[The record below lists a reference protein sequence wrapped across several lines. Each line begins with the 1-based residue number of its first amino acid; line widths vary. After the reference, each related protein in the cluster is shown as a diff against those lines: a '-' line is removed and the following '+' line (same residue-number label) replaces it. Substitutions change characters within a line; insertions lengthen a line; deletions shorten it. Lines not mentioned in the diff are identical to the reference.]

1 MQTALTAYQQFAGEK
16 FTPNPMQ
23 EELFTHITTEGANPA
38 LLLKAPTGSG
48 KTEAVL
54 IPSLESGRRLF
65 LIFPSRSLVD
75 DQIDRCGKY
84 LQRASKRTGKSYAIV
99 IDTGAESVRTVFRD
113 GKVLEQG
120 RRHLYDGDV
129 ILTTF
134 DKFLYRFFGFGEP
147 NKSYIFPFR
156 IHHSGE
162 RENLFCFDEVHAY
175 DQVAFVNF
183 EHLIKALYKANLD
196 MVVMTA
202 TMPETYQKE
211 LNFLDTVDYITGENQ
226 LKLERWQETEQDRQ
240 CPHKV
245 IKHIAAKPK
254 AVKNE
259 ICAYV
264 SEHYELDKRTIV
276 TIETIEDLIP
286 VYQYIKE
293 RNGGENVFLYH
304 GRLSNQ
310 RRKKVYSALKGHED
324 NNGGYMLFTTSAI
337 EVGCDLDAHL
347 LITELCN
354 PDSLIQRAGRCNRK
368 GKIPDAKIVVVGSKI
383 PSFLSILSEEKMAK
397 YVEKLHQ
404 QSGNNFNPGDILGL
418 LEYEPHSDYRAEVL
432 FDMLYEYVYE
442 ARLEN
447 KPLHDRGL
455 VITRSFEPSITLTTK
470 VPKEESK
477 YRPENAVSVSLQ
489 SCIAKAADNESVNPD
504 FKAYQRFYDKYN
516 EEFKFELLN
525 RGGSIYF
532 KELFIQV
539 PESYFCEELGYVK
552 PPKVFEYRG
561 TSGYRQNLAY
571 KTTDENGKP
580 KDIWLYYLKDFEQ
593 PKPQDEGQLPSSEPV
608 ETEDSK
614 PTEPAL
620 SSPEEF
626 KQLSLFEVD

>member
-1 MQTALTAYQQFAGEK
+1 MQSALEAYQQFANFK
-16 FTPNPMQ
+16 PNPMQ
-23 EELFTHITTEGANPA
+23 EKLFTCIANKDLNPA

-75 DQIDRCGKY
+75 DQIRRCEEY
-84 LQRASKRTGKSYAIV
+84 LERASKKINKSYALV
-99 IDTGAESVRTVFRD
+99 VDTGAESQRTVFTKGER
-113 GKVLEQG
+113 EEHG

-183 EHLIKALYKANLD
+183 EQLIKALYKEDLD
-196 MVVMTA
+196 VVVMTA
-202 TMPETYQKE
+202 TMPDTYQKS
-211 LNFLDTVDYITGENQ
+211 LDFLDKVDYTTVVNQ
-226 LKLERWQETEQDRQ
+226 QRLEEVQSR
-240 CPHKV
+240 PFPNKV
-245 IKHIAAKPK
+245 IRHIAAKPK
-254 AVKNE
+254 KVRDE
-259 ICAYV
+259 ICAYI
-264 SEHYELDKRTIV
+264 SQQCKSDKRTIV
-276 TIETIEDLIP
+276 TIETIEDIVP
-286 VYQYIKE
+286 VYQYMKE
-293 RNGGENVFLYH
+293 RNGGENIFLYH
-304 GRLSNQ
+304 GRLSNPQ
-310 RRKKVYSALKGHED
+310 RKKVYSKLKDLED
-324 NNGGYMLFTTSAI
+324 KKDEGYLLFTTSAI
-337 EVGCDLDAHL
+337 EVGCDLDANL

-354 PDSLIQRAGRCNRK
+354 PDSLIQRAGRCNRR
-368 GKIPDAKIVVVGSKI
+368 GNTPDAEIVVVGNKI
-383 PSFLSILSEEKMAK
+383 RPFLSILSEDNEAAYLQILKD
-397 YVEKLHQ
+397 
-404 QSGNNFNPGDILGL
+404 QSQDGFNPNDILRF
-418 LEYEPHSDYRAEVL
+418 LEHEPHSDYRAEVL

-470 VPKEESK
+470 VPEKGVK
-477 YRPENAVSVSLQ
+477 HRPENAVSVSLRN
-489 SCIAKAADNESVNPD
+489 CIAKAADNESINPD
-504 FKAYQRFYDKYN
+504 FKVYQRFYDKYN

-571 KTTDENGKP
+571 KTTDENNKP
-580 KDIWLYYLKDFEQ
+580 KDIWLYYLKDLEE
-593 PKPQDEGQLPSSEPV
+593 PTSEDITQLPPPETTGVEPEKSIESSESY
-608 ETEDSK
+608 E
-614 PTEPAL
+614 
-620 SSPEEF
+620 
-626 KQLSLFEVD
+626 QLSLF

>member
-1 MQTALTAYQQFAGEK
+1 MQSAIKAYQNLAK
-16 FTPNPMQ
+16 FKPNPMQ
-23 EELFTHITTEGANPA
+23 EELFDYIVPKEQNPA

-75 DQIDRCGKY
+75 DQIRRCEEY
-84 LQRASKRTGKSYAIV
+84 LQRASEKPDASYALV
-99 IDTGAESVRTVFRD
+99 IDTGAESVRTVFQN
-113 GKVLEQG
+113 GKVLEKG
-120 RRHLYDGDV
+120 TRHLYDGDV

-147 NKSYIFPFR
+147 KKSYIYPFR
-156 IHHSGE
+156 IHHTQ
-162 RENLFCFDEVHAY
+162 RRNLFCFDEAHAY

-183 EHLIKALYKANLD
+183 ERLIKALYKANLD

-211 LNFLDTVDYITGENQ
+211 LNFLDTVDYIIGENQ
-226 LKLERWQETEQDRQ
+226 LKLERWQEKEQNRQ
-240 CPHKV
+240 YPNKA
-245 IKHIAAKPK
+245 IKHIAAKSK

-264 SEHYELDKRTIV
+264 SQHYQLGRRTIV

-293 RNGGENVFLYH
+293 RNGGENIFLYH

-310 RRKKVYSALKGHED
+310 QRKKIYRKLKEHEND
-324 NNGGYMLFTTSAI
+324 NTGYLLFTTSAI

-368 GKIPDAKIVVVGSKI
+368 GRIQDAEIIVIGDKIRP
-383 PSFLSILSEEKMAK
+383 FLSILDEGKVEEYLEM
-397 YVEKLHQ
+397 LQQ
-404 QSGNNFNPGDILGL
+404 QSKDTFSPRDILEL
-418 LEYEPHSDYRAEVL
+418 MKYEPYSDYRAEVL

-455 VITRSFEPSITLTTK
+455 VITRSFEPSLTLTTK
-470 VPKEESK
+470 VPETSDSH
-477 YRPENAVSVSLQ
+477 RPENAVSVSIR
-489 SCIAKAADNESVNPD
+489 SCIARGEDNESINPD
-504 FKAYQRFYDKYN
+504 FKVYQRFYDEQR
-516 EEFKFELLN
+516 EEFKFVQLN
-525 RGGSIYF
+525 RSGSIYF
-532 KELFIQV
+532 KELFVEV
-539 PESYFCEELGYVK
+539 PDSYFSEELGYVE
-552 PPKVFEYRG
+552 PPKVFEDRG
-561 TSGYRQNLAY
+561 TRGYRRNFVY
-571 KTTDENGKP
+571 WTTDENDEP
-580 KDIWLYYLKDFEQ
+580 KEIWLHYLKDFE
-593 PKPQDEGQLPSSEPV
+593 KPQPEDEIQLPPAEPI
-608 ETEDSK
+608 D
-614 PTEPAL
+614 TEPQKPAK
-620 SSPEEF
+620 SFEPPPQGSE
-626 KQLSLFEVD
+626 QLPLFDID